1 VKLNFSL
8 RGVALLL
15 CLMLAT
21 PSPPARADKLQTD
34 ATWIV
39 VGIAVTGAAI
49 GIGIYYAF
57 HHSHSIKG
65 CADPGADGLVLKTDS
80 DQQSYR
86 LIGLTAGLKP
96 GDRVKVT
103 GKKKKNPKGETG
115 PQRFLV
121 EKVSRDYG
129 PCQAAAARP

>member
-1 VKLNFSL
+1 MKLNFSL

-39 VGIAVTGAAI
+39 VGIAV
-49 GIGIYYAF
+49 
-57 HHSHSIKG
+57 KG
-65 CADPGADGLVLKTDS
+65 CADPGSDGLVLKTDS